1 MNRILAYVFG
11 TVQAELISADPAAA
25 LTYYG
30 AQGLRLREPEL
41 TAPLTLT
48 MTMDNRTWRRL
59 EQLAQSR
66 GDRCRCLSRR
76 GLAVSLARG
85 KRRLPFWI
93 ALAFLFLAVLYAPN
107 RVWFVE
113 VEGNG
118 SIPDRQIL
126 AAAQA
131 CGVRFWAKAG
141 EIRSEQVKNKILNL
155 VPELQWAGVNFS
167 GGVAIVSVRERLPEE
182 AVRDRSTV
190 TNVVAARD
198 GVIVSMSVLGG
209 QSVCRVGQ
217 AVRAGELLV
226 TGCVDQTTHTQYT
239 HADAE
244 IYALTQ
250 RTIQAV
256 YPQTAVQKVYT
267 GQVIRRYSLIVGRKR
282 INLSGNS
289 GISDATCDKMTET
302 KTLSLPGGYSL
313 PVKLEIETLRPYRTV
328 EVQVSQTLAEDALC
342 SYARQAAL
350 SEMIAG
356 EILGQT
362 PALREESGLYWMDM
376 TYACR
381 EMIARQRPAE
391 LFEGESTND

>member
-85 KRRLPFWI
+85 TRRLPFWI

-126 AAAQA
+126 AAAEA